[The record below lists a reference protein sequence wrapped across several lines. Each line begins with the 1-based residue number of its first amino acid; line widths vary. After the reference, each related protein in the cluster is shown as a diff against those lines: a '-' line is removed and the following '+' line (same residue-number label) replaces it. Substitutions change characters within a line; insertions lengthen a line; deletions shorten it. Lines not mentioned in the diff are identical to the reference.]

1 LSGRPASVEALVA
14 RARRRAVPGVVRSG
28 WDEEIAV
35 FDGGGAGGFD
45 MSNLLAQ
52 AQAMQNQLMEAQA
65 DLESQEIEGSAGG
78 GLVTALVS
86 GTGELLSLNIKKE
99 AVDPDD
105 TETLADL
112 IVAAVRDASENAK
125 EAAARAMGPLAGGL
139 GGLGDAGAGAGFPG
153 FGGGAP
159 SAPAGFGLPGTT
171 PPAVGPGDDEPT
183 GPADEPTK
191 PADGA
196 AGPTGETNK
205 PADDVVKPAGGA
217 TGPEGGVGF
226 VNPGSGGRPGQGLG

>member
-1 LSGRPASVEALVA
+1 M
-14 RARRRAVPGVVRSG
+14 
-28 WDEEIAV
+28 

-65 DLESQEIEGSAGG
+65 DLEGQEIEGSAGG

-125 EAAARAMGPLAGGL
+125 QAAAAAMGPLAGGL
-139 GGLGDAGAGAGFPG
+139 GGAFGGEGGFPG

-159 SAPAGFGLPGTT
+159 AGQSAPAGFGLPSV
-171 PPAVGPGDDEPT
+171 PPAVESGDDGSSEPGDE
-183 GPADEPTK
+183 GR
-191 PADGA
+191 GA
-196 AGPTGETNK
+196 QAS
-205 PADDVVKPAGGA
+205 ADDENP
-217 TGPEGGVGF
+217 GGVGF
-226 VNPGSGGRPGQGLG
+226 VNPGSGTGTPGQNPV

>member
-1 LSGRPASVEALVA
+1 MLRLRLLGGSG
-14 RARRRAVPGVVRSG
+14 
-28 WDEEIAV
+28 EEIAV

-65 DLESQEIEGSAGG
+65 DLEGQEIEGSAGG

-125 EAAARAMGPLAGGL
+125 QAAAAAMGPLAGGL
-139 GGLGDAGAGAGFPG
+139 GGAFGGEGGFPG
-153 FGGGAP
+153 FGGDAP
-159 SAPAGFGLPGTT
+159 TAPAGFGLPSA
-171 PPAVGPGDDEPT
+171 PPAVAPAEPDSD
-183 GPADEPTK
+183 ADE
-191 PADGA
+191 D
-196 AGPTGETNK
+196 NR
-205 PADDVVKPAGGA
+205 DGGA
-217 TGPEGGVGF
+217 TRDRGDKLAGGDSRDGGDNRGGVGF
-226 VNPGSGGRPGQGLG
+226 VNPANSAGESGQNPG